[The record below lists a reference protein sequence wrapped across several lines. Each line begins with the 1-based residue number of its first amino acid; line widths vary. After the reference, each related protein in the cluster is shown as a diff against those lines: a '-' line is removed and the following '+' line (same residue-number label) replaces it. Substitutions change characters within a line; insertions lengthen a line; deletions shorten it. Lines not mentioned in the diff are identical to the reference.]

1 MKREI
6 LSANKPLKTNQRISP
21 ITVEESIRSPKFKQ
35 KGFSL
40 FELLISIGLLGTI
53 SIGLARS
60 FATASA
66 IIKGSDVSAIQSQLA
81 LTKLEEI
88 AGRNPS
94 TISTGEEIEGEI
106 HRGGMS
112 FKRVTLI
119 TALSD
124 TALKVSVSVAANYPG
139 FKEKPIV
146 YDGVFN
152 QSGLR

>member
-6 LSANKPLKTNQRISP
+6 FRVYKTPETEHRNTSARVKDRIMA
-21 ITVEESIRSPKFKQ
+21 INFKQ

-40 FELLISIGLLGTI
+40 FELLISIGLLSAV

-60 FATASA
+60 FGTASA
-66 IIKGSDVSAIQSQLA
+66 IIKGSDLSAIQSQLA

-88 AGRNPS
+88 AGKIASAFSP
-94 TISTGEEIEGEI
+94 GEEIESEI
-106 HRGGMS
+106 IQGGMS
-112 FKRVTLI
+112 FKRVTHV
-119 TALSD
+119 TELSE
-124 TALKVSVSVAANYPG
+124 TSLKVSVSVMANFPG
-139 FKEKPIV
+139 FKGKPIV